1 MVAYDM
7 HGASMPLEANRE
19 LQSLIG
25 KTVTVYRGGP
35 ESKTGKLLDVQ
46 SDYLVLF
53 VESEAAMIYYAL
65 HHVQSI
71 SENVKANSVSSLS
84 SYSDETVMPVRATS
98 FYELLNSLVNE
109 HIQINQ
115 GGPESK
121 RGTLL
126 GVNDDHIILF
136 TKDDGIVFYLLR
148 HLKSV
153 RVQMKT
159 EENKAVDAKTPAA
172 ELEANAMEDA
182 TTEVTGHND
191 MEAAS
196 EAPHI
201 PGGEETHED
210 QEHDPLPPPVYVKAA
225 NVTDLF
231 ERLINTWIAINR
243 GGPEAVE
250 GILVPGG
257 SGYCTIVN
265 HDEIIRVNYEHIKSI
280 SCGPKG
286 AFQANTMNAGDGKET
301 GQAEAK
307 QEPNQAEREAK
318 KAQKKEEEGV
328 KAKQKEQGDKK
339 KRRAKRRR
347 KSKATRKKK
356 RKRKKKRRKR
366 RRKKKK
372 RRRKRKRKKDDEG
385 GKRKRER

>member
-1 MVAYDM
+1 
-7 HGASMPLEANRE
+7 
-19 LQSLIG
+19 
-25 KTVTVYRGGP
+25 
-35 ESKTGKLLDVQ
+35 
-46 SDYLVLF
+46 
-53 VESEAAMIYYAL
+53 
-65 HHVQSI
+65 
-71 SENVKANSVSSLS
+71 
-84 SYSDETVMPVRATS
+84 
-98 FYELLNSLVNE
+98 
-109 HIQINQ
+109 
-115 GGPESK
+115 
-121 RGTLL
+121 
-126 GVNDDHIILF
+126 
-136 TKDDGIVFYLLR
+136 
-148 HLKSV
+148 
-153 RVQMKT
+153 MKT

>member
-159 EENKAVDAKTPAA
+159 EENKEVDAKTPAA

-201 PGGEETHED
+201 PRGEETHED

-265 HDEIIRVNYEHIKSI
+265 HDEIIRVK
-280 SCGPKG
+280 
-286 AFQANTMNAGDGKET
+286 QA
-301 GQAEAK
+301 
-307 QEPNQAEREAK
+307 R
-318 KAQKKEEEGV
+318 
-328 KAKQKEQGDKK
+328 
-339 KRRAKRRR
+339 
-347 KSKATRKKK
+347 
-356 RKRKKKRRKR
+356 
-366 RRKKKK
+366 
-372 RRRKRKRKKDDEG
+372 
-385 GKRKRER
+385 